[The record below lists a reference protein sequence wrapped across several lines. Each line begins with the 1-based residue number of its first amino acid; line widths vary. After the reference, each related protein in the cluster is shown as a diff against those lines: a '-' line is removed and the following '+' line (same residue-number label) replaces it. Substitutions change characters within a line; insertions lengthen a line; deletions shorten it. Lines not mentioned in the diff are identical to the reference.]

1 MNNRV
6 AQLVEISWI
15 QLLKSSFIF
24 EKKCNTI
31 KEFSRRSN
39 HKLAVYV
46 SYKLEGH
53 FDICDIFSGWAARVH
68 QSHTKKRG
76 EQPLQ
81 TYAKKCTS
89 WFWMK
94 TLENLKL
101 NKREWF
107 QALLKNYTCNS
118 ISAKTVL
125 YWTLQSWSCSEKTWD
140 TSISVLGKF
149 TPAIVRVKP
158 GLISQLYLIGF
169 HMH

>member
-53 FDICDIFSGWAARVH
+53 FDICDIFRMVELH
-68 QSHTKKRG
+68 VCISHT
-76 EQPLQ
+76 Q
-81 TYAKKCTS
+81 
-89 WFWMK
+89 
-94 TLENLKL
+94 
-101 NKREWF
+101 KREENSLYKHMPKSA
-107 QALLKNYTCNS
+107 QADFGWKLSKIWSSIRESGFKHYWRIIPVTQSQQKLYFTELYKAEAVQKKLETQVSVYLVNLHLL
-118 ISAKTVL
+118 
-125 YWTLQSWSCSEKTWD
+125 
-140 TSISVLGKF
+140 
-149 TPAIVRVKP
+149 
-158 GLISQLYLIGF
+158 
-169 HMH
+169 